1 MEWLKPMSVKSAFN
15 KLMVWAKRR
24 KEPDPTLPRHLYKPI
39 WPPPTPNP
47 PKPLFAPPPVFFTTE
62 EKLTEKQIETM
73 KNEILK
79 NFKKVGHKMLVLEPT
94 TDTKWTSAIGEKNE
108 PKKDP
113 ERKIT
118 Y

>member
-1 MEWLKPMSVKSAFN
+1 MKKDPNSFKFPISEMKPSWS
-15 KLMVWAKRR
+15 
-24 KEPDPTLPRHLYKPI
+24 
-39 WPPPTPNP
+39 PPM
-47 PKPLFAPPPVFFTTE
+47 PKPSEPLSVHYAIDYNSTVKYEDKNIFAPPPVFFTTE

-79 NFKKVGHKMLVLEPT
+79 NFKRVGHKMLVLEPT
-94 TDTKWTSAIGEKNE
+94 TDTKWTSAIGEKDE